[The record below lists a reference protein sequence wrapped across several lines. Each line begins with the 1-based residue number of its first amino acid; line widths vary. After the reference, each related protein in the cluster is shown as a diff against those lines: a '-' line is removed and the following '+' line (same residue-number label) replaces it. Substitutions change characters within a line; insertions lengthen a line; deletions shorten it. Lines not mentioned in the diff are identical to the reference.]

1 MLLQIVAS
9 DQISSKQSDCA
20 GFGPHGRFCDTR
32 LAETSQYLELL
43 RIDTLSDTRTTLN
56 HIKHLTLG
64 RAECIAFSILVS
76 AIVEISDCDY
86 NSEHILRWV
95 IKRLDL
101 RAVRLGNLLLYLH
114 NCVDERL
121 GLRVLHLILHRVQHY
136 LLLVLIIAIR

>member
-43 RIDTLSDTRTTLN
+43 RIDTLSDTRTTLK

-101 RAVRLGNLLLYLH
+101 RAVRLGDILLHLLAGLH
-114 NCVDERL
+114 QRL
-121 GLRVLHLILHRVQHY
+121 CLRVQRYLLRQRPLER
-136 LLLVLIIAIR
+136 LLLVLVVRV